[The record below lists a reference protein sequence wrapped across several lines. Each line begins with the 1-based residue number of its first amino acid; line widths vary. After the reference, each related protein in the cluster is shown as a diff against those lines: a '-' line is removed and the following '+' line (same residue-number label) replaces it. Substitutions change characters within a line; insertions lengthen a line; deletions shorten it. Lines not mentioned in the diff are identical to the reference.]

1 MKTNKVQP
9 SVKLRLAE
17 VEDPEL
23 RQQLEH
29 QYIALE
35 VHKRAQVES
44 LRSAQRAAVMA
55 TKAMAEVQLAEL
67 DFIIKAGEAGGPFD
81 LITTEPNWI
90 TRRSRE
96 GNVILECLITQNEM
110 QDIAR
115 AQVKHVK
122 EQVRE
127 DSPNDDDSDFFRKD
141 E

>member
-1 MKTNKVQP
+1 
-9 SVKLRLAE
+9 VKLRLSE
-17 VEDPEL
+17 VEDAEL

-44 LRSAQRAAVMA
+44 LRAAQRAAVMA

-67 DFIIKAGEAGGPFD
+67 DFIIKAGDAGGPFD

-115 AQVKHVK
+115 AQVKQVK
-122 EQVRE
+122 EQVGQ
-127 DSPNDDDSDFFRKD
+127 DSPNDDDNDFFRKD